1 MSLWSKQEP
10 SPANKEAGPIP
21 VPFTPAIPQ
30 HNKESFPMPAMT
42 REEVPTTPLGSGSDL
57 LLGAGAEFEG
67 KLTFKGT
74 VRIDAKFIGS
84 IVTNDVLVVG
94 ENARIEAE
102 ITCGTVVVQG
112 EVNGNI
118 KAKNAVEVHRTG
130 KVRGNLETPSLVVE
144 KGAHLQGEVKMA
156 GAEKGAVAKPASA
169 SGATA
174 LQ

>member
-1 MSLWSKQEP
+1 MSLWNKDLSPPAREP
-10 SPANKEAGPIP
+10 QPVP
-21 VPFTPAIPQ
+21 VPFAPMAPT
-30 HNKESFPMPAMT
+30 HKESPPMAVMT
-42 REEVPTTPLGSGSDL
+42 REEVPHTPLGSGSDL

-74 VRIDAKFIGS
+74 VRIDAKFTGS

-94 ENARIEAE
+94 EHARIDAE

-118 KAKNAVEVHRTG
+118 KAKNAVEVHRSA
-130 KVRGNLETPSLVVE
+130 KLRGNIETPSLVVE
-144 KGAHLQGEVKMA
+144 KGAFLQGEVKMA
-156 GAEKGAVAKPASA
+156 TVEKGAVAKPAA
-169 SGATA
+169 APGAPS

>member
-1 MSLWSKQEP
+1 MALWNKQDP
-10 SPANKEAGPIP
+10 LPAKSEAGPIP
-21 VPFTPAIPQ
+21 VPAAAPVPK
-30 HNKESFPMPAMT
+30 HEESYPMAMMT
-42 REEVPTTPLGSGSDL
+42 REEPALGGSSDL

-74 VRIDAKFIGS
+74 VRIDAKFTGT

-94 ENARIEAE
+94 EHARIDAE

-118 KAKNAVEVHRTG
+118 KAKNAVEVHRTA
-130 KVRGNLETPSLVVE
+130 KVRGSIETRQLMVE
-144 KGAHLQGEVKMA
+144 KGSLFQGQVKMA
-156 GAEKGAVAKPASA
+156 TDEKTPAVGKPAA
-169 SGATA
+169 APGTAA

>member
-1 MSLWSKQEP
+1 MALWNKQQEP
-10 SPANKEAGPIP
+10 SPATRETGPTP
-21 VPFTPAIPQ
+21 VPFAPAATQP
-30 HNKESFPMPAMT
+30 KESFPMATMT

-74 VRIDAKFIGS
+74 VRIDAKFTGS

-94 ENARIEAE
+94 EHARIDAE

-118 KAKNAVEVHRTG
+118 KAKNAVEVHRSA
-130 KVRGNLETPSLVVE
+130 KVRGNIETPSLMVE
-144 KGAHLQGEVKMA
+144 KGAFLQGEVKMA
-156 GAEKGAVAKPASA
+156 TAGEKGAVAKPSAGASA
-169 SGATA
+169 

>member
-1 MSLWSKQEP
+1 MALWNKQEP
-10 SPANKEAGPIP
+10 LPATSEAGPIQVPVATP
-21 VPFTPAIPQ
+21 VPK
-30 HNKESFPMPAMT
+30 HEESFPMAMTT
-42 REEVPTTPLGSGSDL
+42 REELPTALGGSSDL

-74 VRIDAKFIGS
+74 VRIDAKFTGT

-94 ENARIEAE
+94 EHARIDAE

-118 KAKNAVEVHRTG
+118 KAKNAVEVHRTA
-130 KVRGNLETPSLVVE
+130 KVRGSIETRQLMVE
-144 KGAHLQGEVKMA
+144 KGSLFQGQVKMA
-156 GAEKGAVAKPASA
+156 TDEKTPAVGKPAA
-169 SGATA
+169 APGTAA

>member
-1 MSLWSKQEP
+1 MALWNKQEP
-10 SPANKEAGPIP
+10 LPATRETGPSP
-21 VPFTPAIPQ
+21 VPFAPAVTQP
-30 HNKESFPMPAMT
+30 KESHPMAMMT
-42 REEVPTTPLGSGSDL
+42 REEVPITPLGSSSDL

-74 VRIDAKFIGS
+74 VRIDAKFTGS

-94 ENARIEAE
+94 EHARIDAE

-118 KAKNAVEVHRTG
+118 KAKNAVEVHRTA
-130 KVRGNLETPSLVVE
+130 KLRGNVETPSLVVE
-144 KGAHLQGEVKMA
+144 KGAFLQGEVKMA
-156 GAEKGAVAKPASA
+156 AAGEKAAVAKSAA
-169 SGATA
+169 SGASA

>member
-1 MSLWSKQEP
+1 MALWNKQEP
-10 SPANKEAGPIP
+10 LPATKEAGPIP
-21 VPFTPAIPQ
+21 VPYAPAVPQ
-30 HNKESFPMPAMT
+30 HKESFPMAMLT

-74 VRIDAKFIGS
+74 VRIDAKFTGS

-94 ENARIEAE
+94 EHARIEAE

-118 KAKNAVEVHRTG
+118 KAKNAVEVHRSA
-130 KVRGNLETPSLVVE
+130 KLRGNIETPSLMVE
-144 KGAHLQGEVKMA
+144 KGAFLQGEVKMA
-156 GAEKGAVAKPASA
+156 TAGEKGAVAKPAAAPGA
-169 SGATA
+169 SS